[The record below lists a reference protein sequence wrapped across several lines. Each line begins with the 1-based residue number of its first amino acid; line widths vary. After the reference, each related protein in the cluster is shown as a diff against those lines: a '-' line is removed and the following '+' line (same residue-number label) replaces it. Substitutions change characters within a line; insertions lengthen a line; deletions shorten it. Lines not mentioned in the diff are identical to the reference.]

1 VISDEPA
8 AALSTVDQFGRGLA
22 VEFWHEGSQIAHRV
36 LAVGL
41 DGERVP
47 LLESVQ
53 DDQSLVW
60 PRSPVL
66 QGLNVDDLHRSDP
79 SLEAEQSPAMLIGTA
94 GDGHWSLTIE
104 PYSDQSKVGLEFDVA
119 CRVRSLPPR
128 LTSCY
133 RISETVKTS
142 ETDSGLQLDC
152 RIGEF
157 LLQILPVESQS
168 NHHLCHMGIENDS
181 VQIIRDT
188 SLNETLPATLRW
200 RYGVFSAPT

>member
-8 AALSTVDQFGRGLA
+8 AALSTVDEFGRGLA

-53 DDQSLVW
+53 DDQSLAW
-60 PRSPVL
+60 PSSPVL

-104 PYSDQSKVGLEFDVA
+104 PYSDESKVGLEFDVA

-142 ETDSGLQLDC
+142 ETDSGLQLGC
-152 RIGEF
+152 RMGEF
-157 LLQILPVESQS
+157 LLQTLPLDDEAANSSCQLS
-168 NHHLCHMGIENDS
+168 TD
-181 VQIIRDT
+181 DT
-188 SLNETLPATLRW
+188 SLLLAREISLADSPPVTFRW
-200 RYGVFSAPT
+200 RYCVRTL